1 VPKAD
6 VRAQKEQT
14 VDALAE
20 KISRS
25 QIVIVTDYRGL
36 TVAEMS
42 ALRGRLR
49 QAGAEYQVAKNTLTR
64 FAAEKA
70 GRAGLVEDL
79 TGPSAIAFGF
89 EEPAALAKSFQEYLR
104 TTRTTNLVLKGGVLG
119 DRRVSADQI
128 GQLADLPPRDVVLGQ
143 ALGSVVGPLSSFL
156 MLITA
161 PIQNVIGVLEARR
174 QQLEESGEAGGAQE
188 GTGMANDELIATIEK
203 MTVLDLV
210 ELKKALEERWGVTAA
225 VAMAPAGAAAPAG
238 DGAGAAA
245 PAEEQTEF
253 SVVLTNFG
261 ANKIN
266 VIKAVR
272 ELTSLGLKEAKD
284 LVEAAPK
291 PVKEGVP
298 KEEADSAAAK
308 LREAG
313 ATVDVK

>member
-6 VRAQKEQT
+6 VRAQKEQA
-14 VDALAE
+14 VDELTD
-20 KISRS
+20 KLSRS
-25 QIVIVTDYRGL
+25 QLVVVTDYRGL
-36 TVAEMS
+36 TVSEMS

-49 QAGAEYQVAKNTLTR
+49 EAGAEYQVAKNTLAR

-70 GRAGLVEDL
+70 GRAGLADDL
-79 TGPSAIAFGF
+79 TGPTAIAFGF
-89 EEPAALAKSFQEYLR
+89 EDPAALAKSLQEYLR
-104 TTRTTNLVLKGGVLG
+104 VSRTTNLVLKGGLLG
-119 DRRVSADQI
+119 DRRVTADEI
-128 GQLADLPPRDVVLGQ
+128 GRIADLPPRDTVLGQ
-143 ALGSVVGPLSSFL
+143 TLGGIVSPLTAFL
-156 MLITA
+156 MVVTA
-161 PIQNVIGVLEARR
+161 PMQNVIGIIEARR
-174 QQLEESGEAGGAQE
+174 QQLEESGETQE
-188 GTGMANDELIATIEK
+188 GTGMPNDELIASIEK

-210 ELKKALEERWGVTAA
+210 DLKKALEERWGVTAA
-225 VAMAPAGAAAPAG
+225 VAMAPAAAGGGDGGAAA
-238 DGAGAAA
+238 A
-245 PAEEQTEF
+245 PVEEQTEF

-291 PVKEGVP
+291 SVKESVP
-298 KEEADSAAAK
+298 KEEAEAAATK